1 MLSLQPQLLVARRIG
16 SSGGGPAVLVS
27 GAARALNVRVYVVHI
42 CSARLVCRV
51 PWPLGGGPPGAAP
64 RAAPPLDYFSKT
76 SKQNLI
82 FNRPAAHH
90 AHTTNS
96 KECAARRPT
105 SQLKNAHGHTLRP
118 LPLPPHAVRR
128 SGLC

>member
-51 PWPLGGGPPGAAP
+51 PWPLGGGPRG
-64 RAAPPLDYFSKT
+64 
-76 SKQNLI
+76 
-82 FNRPAAHH
+82 RPAARR
-90 AHTTNS
+90 AS
-96 KECAARRPT
+96 AARLLQQNLEAKPDF
-105 SQLKNAHGHTLRP
+105 
-118 LPLPPHAVRR
+118 
-128 SGLC
+128 